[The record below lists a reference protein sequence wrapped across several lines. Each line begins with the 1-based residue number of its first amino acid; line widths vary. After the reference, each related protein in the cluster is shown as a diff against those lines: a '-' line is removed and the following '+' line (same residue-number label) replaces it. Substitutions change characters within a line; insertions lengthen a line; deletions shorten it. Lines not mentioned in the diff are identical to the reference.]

1 MVRKKA
7 TGWENAAII
16 QEHEWERREQ
26 FRRFCL
32 REYSE
37 LTDWICRERERAKRG
52 IKLWCPAQV
61 AEQIKCLLKG

>member
-16 QEHEWERREQ
+16 QEHEWEWREQ
-26 FRRFCL
+26 FRRFYL

-37 LTDWICRERERAKRG
+37 LTSAEKIVFHYLEV
-52 IKLWCPAQV
+52 LPFV
-61 AEQIKCLLKG
+61 AVSCLILQTDPMTQ